1 VRALRLDFTAEPP
14 LSLEE
19 VEPPAPPARGDWVR
33 LRPRLAGIC
42 GTDVSLLKFES
53 SMFFAPVVDVPAT
66 LGHEILADDAEG
78 RRVVVDAIL
87 GCEAMGRDDPCPP
100 CADHRPENC
109 RRFGE
114 DAGGVVG
121 YADTVGGGWSDELVA
136 PRSNLF
142 EVPDE
147 LEDERAVLF
156 EPAAVA
162 VHAALIGPVRP
173 PVLVVGAG
181 VIGLTVI
188 AALRA
193 LFPEAEVVA
202 LAKHGHQAAAAEAAG
217 AAVVRT
223 DADGRHSEALS
234 RASGARLAGPS
245 LEQPTVAGGFPTVFE
260 CVGSSPAVDL
270 AFRFT
275 EERGTTVLVGGSTY
289 ATGLDLSPTWAK
301 ELHVLGTYCYGYED
315 VEGERVRTF
324 ELVRRMVAD
333 GRLDLGKWVT
343 HVFALEEHGP
353 ALEAAMGKGSGALK
367 VAFDPRR
374 PSGAGAGRA

>member
-1 VRALRLDFTAEPP
+1 MRALRLDFTAEPP
-14 LSLEE
+14 LSMQD
-19 VEPPAPPARGDWVR
+19 VEPPTPPALGDWVR

-42 GTDVSLLKFES
+42 GTDMSLLKFES
-53 SMFFAPVVDVPAT
+53 SMFFAPFVDVPAT
-66 LGHEILADDAEG
+66 LGHEILADDPDG

-87 GCEAMGRDDPCPP
+87 GCEALGRDDRCPP
-100 CADHRPENC
+100 CADRRPENC

-136 PRSNLF
+136 PRSNVF
-142 EVPDE
+142 EVPDVV
-147 LEDERAVLF
+147 EDERAVLF

-162 VHAALIGPVRP
+162 VHAALLTPVRP

-188 AALRA
+188 AAVRA
-193 LFPEAEVVA
+193 LFPEAELVA
-202 LAKHGHQAAAAEAAG
+202 LAKHGHQAAAAAAAG

-223 DADGRHSEALS
+223 DGDGAHSEALA

-245 LEQPTVAGGFPTVFE
+245 LEQPTVAGGFSTVFE
-260 CVGSSPAVDL
+260 CVGSSAAVDL

-275 EERGTTVLVGGSTY
+275 EERGTTVLVGGPTY
-289 ATGLDLSPTWAK
+289 ANGLDLSPTWAK
-301 ELHVLGTYCYGYED
+301 ELRVLGSYCYGYEE
-315 VEGERVRTF
+315 VEGERIRTF

-343 HVFALEEHGP
+343 HVFTLEDHGP
-353 ALEAAMGKGSGALK
+353 ALEAAMGKASGALK

-374 PSGAGAGRA
+374 PSGTGAGRT